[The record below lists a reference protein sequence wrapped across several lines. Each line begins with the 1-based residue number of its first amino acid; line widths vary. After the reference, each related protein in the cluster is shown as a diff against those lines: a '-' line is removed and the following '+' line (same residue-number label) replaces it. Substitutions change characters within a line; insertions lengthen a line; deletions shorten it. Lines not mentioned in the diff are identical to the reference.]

1 MRILIAEL
9 SYSIS
14 VVPLFPGLRRFPQ
27 GRGFKQ
33 WTGNDSKALMKVF
46 LPAIVGHVPQQM
58 VRAIAT
64 FIEFCYIV
72 RRSVITTEDLVKLEE
87 LLTKF
92 HEERE
97 VFRTEGVCP
106 DGFNLP
112 CQHALKHYC
121 NSIRNF
127 GAPNGLCSSI
137 TVHST
142 SQLSENHGDDQI
154 VSRLLAKCSSP
165 TNSWINYTPAKLI
178 L

>member
-97 VFRTEGVCP
+97 VFRTEGVRP

-112 CQHALKHYC
+112 RQHALKHYR

-137 TVHST
+137 M
-142 SQLSENHGDDQI
+142 E
-154 VSRLLAKCSSP
+154 SRHITAIRKP
-165 TNSWINYTPAKLI
+165 WR
-178 L
+178 